1 MIKNKNVF
9 DDIKTYPDYFFN
21 IIYTDPPYNLGSIWC
36 VDNDGKYKIKKKSD
50 FMNKWDGLDEN
61 DLDLFFKESFRIMKY
76 GGYLCMFG
84 MDRQLAPF
92 QYYAVKNGF
101 EVQQSLYW
109 YNIQGFPKAADV
121 SKMIDKRFNRERKV
135 VGKKTGRAS
144 KPMTDIRG
152 GNITNGKPGSID
164 CSDIT
169 EPNHDLAKKYD
180 GYKYSVAPL
189 KQVVETILVFRKPIK
204 GNSILDDLIESENDK
219 EISPSI
225 INIDENRIKH
235 INENDKS
242 KVPQPIGNTG
252 NTYGFKNG
260 KGRSGEYYESNDNGR
275 FPTQLFIQC
284 NCDSVII
291 DGEDNP
297 PFEYKENEY
306 TVKGFINKVKPN
318 SPSNYN
324 DSNKKII
331 HTNPDCP
338 CAKLDTQS
346 GDRKGWSSQNHNKF
360 QMYGRN
366 SFFHSRTGREGFY
379 EGYNDNGGVSRVLHQ
394 IRYDD
399 EEMDLLFYN
408 PKITGSER
416 NEGLDE
422 KYSSSSINKKCKK
435 CGKWSLKQQHSDKY
449 TCKCENPEW
458 EGTLE
463 KKERV
468 FNGKSDKSSKDM
480 KDVEKRFTT
489 SPSANNHPTLK
500 PIELINKIS
509 SLFKLPDECDQ
520 KVYIPFCGTFSEIIG
535 FVKAGY
541 KIDNIYGCEIDEYYY
556 EIGQKRLEYFIE
568 KYNKKSSLEK
578 FL

>member
-50 FMNKWDGLDEN
+50 FMNNWEGLDEN
-61 DLDLFFKESFRIMKY
+61 DLDLFFKESFRILKY
-76 GGYLCMFG
+76 GGYCVLYG
-84 MDRQLAPF
+84 MDRQISPF
-92 QYYAVKNGF
+92 TYYAIKNGF

-331 HTNPDCP
+331 HTNPDCS
-338 CAKLDTQS
+338 CYHLDKQS
-346 GDRKGWSSQNHNKF
+346 GELKTGYITPEHQNNRNGKF
-360 QMYGRN
+360 MNNLKHPAYQ
-366 SFFHSRTGREGFY
+366 
-379 EGYNDNGGVSRVLHQ
+379 GYNDSGGASRILQQ
-394 IRYDD
+394 IKY
-399 EEMDLLFYN
+399 EEGEFDLLMYN
-408 PKITGSER
+408 SKVSGKER
-416 NEGLDE
+416 NEGLEYKVELNERE
-422 KYSSSSINKKCKK
+422 KRGNNQATRICID
-435 CGKWSLKQQHSDKY
+435 C
-449 TCKCENPEW
+449 
-458 EGTLE
+458 
-463 KKERV
+463 
-468 FNGKSDKSSKDM
+468 GKSDNGI
-480 KDVEKRFTT
+480 
-489 SPSANNHPTLK
+489 NNHSSCKSGFEYKQCSPLLNNHVSLK
-500 PIELINKIS
+500 PINLNEKVLN
-509 SLFKLPDECDQ
+509 LFKLPKECNQ
-520 KVYIPFCGTFSEIIG
+520 KIYIPFAGTFSEIIG
-535 FVKAGY
+535 AIKSGY
-541 KIDNIYGCEIDEYYY
+541 NKDNIYGCELNEDYYN
-556 EIGQKRLEYFIE
+556 IGLKRLEYFIE